1 MRDSEADSEPS
12 LPSNVESQVEAPS
25 ITSRTCSAL
34 VDSLPAGTLS
44 LPSPVPSSR
53 PASSR
58 GEAADSGADS
68 DVELPPGSD
77 DADSETDAAANGF
90 DDAIDL
96 LSDAE
101 YDEVPLQLD
110 TAAELQPPVRVPTP
124 AVAKLMPATSHCFAE
139 YYSPPRVA
147 LILVGLGLLVSLCL
161 DTLTGWDFDW
171 GEQRVLSL
179 HLLVFQKVGFLM
191 ASPPCTAFCALQAL
205 WNFKKLPPQRVA
217 AIWRKGMV
225 YLAHAAECCRVQH
238 NQGRLFGLEHPA
250 SATSWKQ
257 DVITDLAALPGVYAV
272 TFDQCMLGIKSPS
285 GRPMRKRTRILT
297 NSKHLVAQFSNLH
310 CDKSHEHCL
319 IQGSE
324 CGIKL
329 STFAQIYPREMCLR
343 IAKAVQLELNR

>member
-1 MRDSEADSEPS
+1 MRDSEDDSEPS
-12 LPSNVESQVEAPS
+12 LPSNVEYQVEAPS

-44 LPSPVPSSR
+44 LPAPVPSSR

-77 DADSETDAAANGF
+77 DADSETAAAANGF

-147 LILVGLGLLVSLCL
+147 LILVGLGLLVSRCL

-171 GEQRVLSL
+171 GVSN
-179 HLLVFQKVGFLM
+179 GC
-191 ASPPCTAFCALQAL
+191 SPCISWSF
-205 WNFKKLPPQRVA
+205 R
-217 AIWRKGMV
+217 
-225 YLAHAAECCRVQH
+225 
-238 NQGRLFGLEHPA
+238 RL
-250 SATSWKQ
+250 
-257 DVITDLAALPGVYAV
+257 
-272 TFDQCMLGIKSPS
+272 
-285 GRPMRKRTRILT
+285 
-297 NSKHLVAQFSNLH
+297 
-310 CDKSHEHCL
+310 
-319 IQGSE
+319 GS
-324 CGIKL
+324 
-329 STFAQIYPREMCLR
+329 
-343 IAKAVQLELNR
+343 